1 MLQNIDD
8 SLNSLAFVGTQN
20 FAQPRGPMRVVKN
33 QRLKAGATQGS
44 EQLSAVVT
52 AVPRAETFLEPLGSA
67 SNWLVEK
74 WALGE
79 SPRQIAE
86 ESGMAV
92 VTIYQ
97 MLKNMEKTI
106 IRAVDESDR
115 EVRYP
120 MRGMLIRYI
129 DPLEPVSDD
138 DWDALR

>member
-8 SLNSLAFVGTQN
+8 SLNSLAFVGTQK
-20 FAQPRGPMRVVKN
+20 FAQPRGPMRVAKN
-33 QRLKAGATQGS
+33 QRLKAGATQGG

-52 AVPRAETFLEPLGSA
+52 DVPRAETFLEPLGSA
-67 SNWLVEK
+67 PNWLVEK

-79 SPRQIAE
+79 SPRQIAK

-92 VTIYQ
+92 VTFHQ
-97 MLKNMEKTI
+97 MLKNMQETI

-120 MRGMLIRYI
+120 LRGMLIRYI